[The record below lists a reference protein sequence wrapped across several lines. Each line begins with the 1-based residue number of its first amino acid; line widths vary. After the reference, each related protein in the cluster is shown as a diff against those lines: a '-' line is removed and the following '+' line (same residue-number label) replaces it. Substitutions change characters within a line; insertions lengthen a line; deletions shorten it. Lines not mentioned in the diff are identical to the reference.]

1 MEWRRLRALLL
12 SGRAIKVRNV
22 PSVVGLS
29 TSALRDKADM
39 TFYGANV
46 RLWPKADIGGPL
58 TAPFRTAMLQR
69 KWRVGVGTATCADE
83 ISSKL
88 SLDQRSRARIW
99 RGHSKTDE

>member
-39 TFYGANV
+39 TFYDANV
-46 RLWPKADIGGPL
+46 RLWPKADIG
-58 TAPFRTAMLQR
+58 AP
-69 KWRVGVGTATCADE
+69 
-83 ISSKL
+83 
-88 SLDQRSRARIW
+88 
-99 RGHSKTDE
+99 